1 MPFTETNDI
10 ETYYESYGEGQPI
23 VFIHGA
29 TSDHQLWGQQVA
41 ALRDEFHLITY
52 DIRDHG
58 QTGASFE
65 DYTVADL
72 SDDLHALLR
81 QLDLDRPVICG
92 LSLGGMIALQHAVKY
107 PDDAIGY
114 VIAGTYLPERYSI
127 GERLLRGWV
136 TQGYTK
142 LIETFGYNR
151 TRDVL
156 DQVTRFVV
164 DDKNSPS
171 KVSIEE
177 LRDEPVEVTDKEA
190 IRIFKA
196 VQSWSQTSINLSQI
210 TVPVMALFGEHE
222 PDWIK
227 THVGQM
233 SADIGEFRAY
243 ELPNAGHN
251 SHVDAPEAF
260 ATHIRNFLDDRLPT
274 SSTA

>member
-1 MPFTETNDI
+1 MPFTVTNGI
-10 ETYYESYGEGQPI
+10 ETYYESHGEGQSI
-23 VFIHGA
+23 IFIHGA

-41 ALRDEFHLITY
+41 ALRDEYHIITY

-58 QTGASFE
+58 QTEASPE

-72 SDDLHALLR
+72 SDDLHSLLQ
-81 QLDLDRPVICG
+81 QLNLKCPVICG

-114 VIAGTYLPERYSI
+114 VVAGTYLPERYSI

-136 TQGYTK
+136 AYGYTK

-151 TRDVL
+151 ARDVL
-156 DQVTRFVV
+156 DRVTKFVV
-164 DDKNSPS
+164 NDENSPNEAT
-171 KVSIEE
+171 VEE
-177 LRDEPVEVTDKEA
+177 LRDEPVGFSDEEA
-190 IRIFKA
+190 VRIFKA
-196 VQSWSQTSINLSQI
+196 VQSWYQTSIDLTQI

-227 THVGQM
+227 THIGQM
-233 SADIGEFRAY
+233 SADIGDFRAY
-243 ELPNAGHN
+243 ELPDAGHN

-260 ATHIRNFLDDRLPT
+260 VTHIRNFLDDRLPAF
-274 SSTA
+274 SMA